1 MKLKNKIVLV
11 TGASKGIGRAIALEF
26 AEQEAI
32 VIINYNKSEN
42 EAKELEEEITKKGK
56 IAYSIKADVSKV
68 SDIIKMKEEI
78 IKKYGRIDILINNA
92 GIYERN
98 HFFESTE
105 QSWDSTMNTNLKGAY
120 FCSKIFSET
129 MLNQKEGC
137 IINISSNAGII
148 PRKNK
153 GIEYGISKAGLIYL
167 TKSLALTLAPY
178 IRVNCIAPGYTET
191 EMSSFYE
198 NPNLKIEIEK
208 KIPLQRVNLPDDI
221 AKSALFLASD
231 EAKNITGQI
240 LIIDG
245 GYSLI

>member
-1 MKLKNKIVLV
+1 MKLKNKIALI

-32 VIINYNKSEN
+32 VIINYNKSEQ

-56 IAYSIKADVSKV
+56 LAHSIKADISKI

-78 IKKYGRIDILINNA
+78 IKKYKKIDILINNA
-92 GIYERN
+92 GIYEKN

-105 QSWDSTMNTNLKGAY
+105 QSWDLTINTNLKGVY
-120 FCSKIFSET
+120 FCSKIFSEI
-129 MLNQKEGC
+129 MLNQKEGR
-137 IINISSNAGII
+137 IINISSNAGIM
-148 PRKNK
+148 PRKDK
-153 GIEYGISKAGLIYL
+153 GLEYGISKSGLIYL

-178 IRVNCIAPGYTET
+178 IRVNAIAPGYTET
-191 EMSSFYE
+191 EMSSFYG
-198 NPNLKIEIEK
+198 NPSLKREIEK
-208 KIPLQRVNLPDDI
+208 KIPLQKVNLPEDI
-221 AKSALFLASD
+221 AKSSLFLASD

-245 GYSLI
+245 GYSLR